1 MSDAPGKGL
10 FGWLG
15 RQFGHIKKAVQTDPA
30 KPGPKVVYRENRTE
44 EQQLPDQPGMK
55 FRRTVIDEVIVEGKM
70 IEGRKPEATSQKPEE
85 KTNSASQGG
94 PSTAASILLAL
105 VFLLASGFWLPAS

>member
-1 MSDAPGKGL
+1 MADDRPGKGL

-30 KPGPKVVYRENRTE
+30 KPGPQVVYRENRTE

-55 FRRTVIDEVIVEGKM
+55 FRRTGIDEVIVDGPPPGIKDRSSGAKESGARSQEPGK
-70 IEGRKPEATSQKPEE
+70 IKNAPRP
-85 KTNSASQGG
+85 G
-94 PSTAASILLAL
+94 PPL
-105 VFLLASGFWLPAS
+105 

>member
-1 MSDAPGKGL
+1 MADDRPGKGL

-55 FRRTVIDEVIVEGKM
+55 FRRTVIDEVIVEGQPPR
-70 IEGRKPEATSQKPEE
+70 IEDRSSGTKESGARSQEPGELK
-85 KTNSASQGG
+85 SAAPPG
-94 PSTAASILLAL
+94 PPLSLLF
-105 VFLLASGFWLPAS
+105 FLLAP

>member
-1 MSDAPGKGL
+1 MAGNPPPQFYILHFTFFIGRMSNTLPGKGL

-55 FRRTVIDEVIVEGKM
+55 FRRTVIDEVIVERQPPS
-70 IEGRKPEATSQKPEE
+70 IEGIKESGVRSQE
-85 KTNSASQGG
+85 
-94 PSTAASILLAL
+94 
-105 VFLLASGFWLPAS
+105 

>member
-1 MSDAPGKGL
+1 MQGAGLPAFFTFHFSLFTGRMSDNRPGKGL

-44 EQQLPDQPGMK
+44 EQQFPDQPGMK
-55 FRRTVIDEVIVEGKM
+55 FRRTVIDEVIVDGAAPKRLADVDDGK
-70 IEGRKPEATSQKPEE
+70 
-85 KTNSASQGG
+85 NQGQ
-94 PSTAASILLAL
+94 PT
-105 VFLLASGFWLPAS
+105 